1 MIENSTITYSGFAA
15 LVGKPNAGKSTLINA
30 LIGEKVAIVSDKP
43 QTTRNRLAGFITENG
58 HQLVLIDTP
67 GIHKPVS
74 SVGKFYVESALG
86 AMKESDFI
94 LWVTDASS
102 KPSPEDERV
111 ASHIKRAGTEC
122 WIILNKVDKLRNEEA
137 VAQAEKAYI
146 ELFKP
151 ACVKR
156 ISALKGEGV
165 AELKSDLFNRLQ
177 PGPLYYPEDE
187 FTDQQERFLFGELI
201 REKVFNLTSDEIPH
215 CSAIGIEEVKP
226 RDNGMLY
233 IRATIYVERESQKP
247 IMIGENGKMLKAIGQ
262 QARQSIEELMDQKVY
277 IDLWVKVKQ
286 NWREKESFWRELG
299 IKG

>member
-1 MIENSTITYSGFAA
+1 MNENTNLTYSGFAA

-30 LIGEKVAIVSDKP
+30 LVGEKVSIVSDKP

-58 HQLVLIDTP
+58 RQLVLIDTP

-74 SVGKFYVESALG
+74 TVGKFYVESAVD

-94 LWVTDASS
+94 LWVADASS
-102 KPSPEDERV
+102 KPSQEDERV
-111 ASHIKRAGTEC
+111 ASYVKRAGTEC
-122 WIILNKVDKLRNEEA
+122 WLILNKVDKLKDANAIDR
-137 VAQAEKAYI
+137 AEKAYTD
-146 ELFKP
+146 LFSP
-151 ACVKR
+151 LCVKR
-156 ISALKGEGV
+156 ISALKGDGV
-165 AELKSDLFNRLQ
+165 DALKADLFNRLQ

-187 FTDQQERFLFGELI
+187 FTDQKERFLFGELI
-201 REKVFNLTSDEIPH
+201 REKVFNLTADEIPH
-215 CSAIGIEEVKP
+215 CSAVGIEEVKF

-262 QARQSIEELMDQKVY
+262 EARKSIEELMDQKVY

-286 NWREKESFWRELG
+286 NWREKEFFWRELG